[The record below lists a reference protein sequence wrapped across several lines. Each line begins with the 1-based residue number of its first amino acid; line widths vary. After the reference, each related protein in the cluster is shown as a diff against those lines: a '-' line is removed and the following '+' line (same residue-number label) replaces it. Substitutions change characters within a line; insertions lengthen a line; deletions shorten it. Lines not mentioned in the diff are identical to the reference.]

1 MAKLPP
7 KPTVAEVLDAV
18 HKQKTKDKKIE
29 VLRQYDSK
37 ALRYCLIWN
46 YDESLKSAL
55 PEGEVPYTP
64 NPAPTPEAQSKLASE
79 YKTLYNFI
87 EGGNY
92 DINNTRRE
100 VLFIQLLEALSPDE
114 AEVLCL
120 VKDKKL
126 AKKYRVSFPVVKEAY
141 PDIVWGGRT

>member
-7 KPTVAEVLDAV
+7 KPTVHEILDAV
-18 HKQKTKDKKIE
+18 HKAKTKQKKIE
-29 VLRQYDSK
+29 VLREYDSK

-55 PEGEVPYTP
+55 PEGEVPYKP
-64 NPAPTPEAQSKLASE
+64 NESPTLESQSKLASE
-79 YKTLYNFI
+79 YRTLYNFI

-100 VLFIQLLEALSPDE
+100 VLFIQLLESLSPDE
-114 AEVLCL
+114 AELLCL

-141 PDIVWGGRT
+141 PDIVWGNRV

>member
-7 KPTVAEVLDAV
+7 KPTVHEVLDAV
-18 HKQKTKDKKIE
+18 SKQKTKQKKID
-29 VLRQYDSK
+29 VLKQYDSK
-37 ALRYCLIWN
+37 AVRYCLIWN

-64 NPAPTPEAQSKLASE
+64 NPSPTPEANSKLASE
-79 YKTLYNFI
+79 YRTLYNFI

-92 DINNTRRE
+92 ELSSTRRE
-100 VLFIQLLEALSPDE
+100 VLFIQLLEALDPAE
-114 AEVLCL
+114 AELLCL

>member
-7 KPTVAEVLDAV
+7 KPTVAEILDAV
-18 HKQKTKDKKIE
+18 HKAKTKAKKIE
-29 VLRQYDSK
+29 VLREYDSK

-55 PEGEVPYTP
+55 PDSDVPYTP
-64 NPAPTPEAQSKLASE
+64 NDAPTPEAQSKLASE
-79 YKTLYNFI
+79 YRTLYNFI
-87 EGGNY
+87 VGGNF

-100 VLFIQLLEALSPDE
+100 VLFIQLLESLHAEE

-126 AKKYRVSFPVVKEAY
+126 AKKYKISFPVVKEAY
-141 PDIVWGGRT
+141 PDIKWGNRV

>member
-7 KPTVAEVLDAV
+7 KPTVHEVLDAV
-18 HKQKTKDKKIE
+18 SKQKTKDKKID

-37 ALRYCLIWN
+37 AVRYCLIWN

-55 PEGEVPYTP
+55 PDGDVPYTP
-64 NPAPTPEAQSKLASE
+64 NDAPTPEAQSKLASE
-79 YKTLYNFI
+79 YRTLYNFI
-87 EGGNY
+87 VGGNY

-100 VLFIQLLEALSPDE
+100 VLFIQLLESLHADE

-126 AKKYRVSFPVVKEAY
+126 AKKYKISFPVVKEAY
-141 PDIVWGGRT
+141 PDIVWGNRT

>member
-7 KPTVAEVLDAV
+7 KPTVHEILDAV
-18 HKQKTKDKKIE
+18 SKQKTKDKKID

-55 PEGEVPYTP
+55 PDGEVPYTP
-64 NPAPTPEAQSKLASE
+64 NPSPTPEANNKLASE
-79 YKTLYNFI
+79 YRTLYNFI

-92 DINNTRRE
+92 ELSSTRRE
-100 VLFIQLLEALSPDE
+100 VLFIQLLEALDPAE
-114 AEVLCL
+114 AELLCL

>member
-1 MAKLPP
+1 MVKLPP
-7 KPTVAEVLDAV
+7 KPTVHEVLDAV

-29 VLRQYDSK
+29 VLREYDSK

-55 PEGEVPYTP
+55 PEGNVPFKP
-64 NPAPTPEAQSKLASE
+64 NESPTPESQNKLASE

-92 DINNTRRE
+92 ELNNTRRE
-100 VLFIQLLEALSPDE
+100 VLFIQLLEALDPNE
-114 AEVLCL
+114 AEILCL

-126 AKKYRVSFPVVKEAY
+126 AKKYRVSFPVVQEAY
-141 PDIVWGGRT
+141 PDIKWGNRV

>member
-1 MAKLPP
+1 MPKLPP
-7 KPTVAEVLDAV
+7 KPLVSEVLDAV
-18 HKQKTKDKKIE
+18 HKAKTKDKKIE

-37 ALRYCLIWN
+37 AVRYCLIWN

-55 PEGEVPYTP
+55 PEGDVPYEP
-64 NPAPTPEAQSKLASE
+64 NPSPTIESQSKLASE

-92 DINNTRRE
+92 ELTNTRRE
-100 VLFIQLLEALSPDE
+100 VLFIQLLEALNPGE

-120 VKDKKL
+120 AKDKKL
-126 AKKYRVSFPVVKEAY
+126 GRKYRCSFPVVKEAY
-141 PDIVWGGRT
+141 PDIVWGNRV

>member
-7 KPTVAEVLDAV
+7 KPLVSEILDAV
-18 HKQKTKDKKIE
+18 HKAKTKQKKIE
-29 VLRQYDSK
+29 VLREYDSK

-46 YDESLKSAL
+46 YDESLKSAV
-55 PEGEVPYTP
+55 PEGDVPYEP
-64 NPAPTPEAQSKLASE
+64 NPSPTVESQSKLASE

-92 DINNTRRE
+92 ELTNTRRE
-100 VLFIQLLEALSPDE
+100 VLFIQLLEALNPGE

-120 VKDKKL
+120 AKDKKL
-126 AKKYRVSFPVVKEAY
+126 GRKYRCSFPVVQEAY
-141 PDIVWGGRT
+141 PDIKWGGRT

>member
-18 HKQKTKDKKIE
+18 HKQKTKAKKID
-29 VLRQYDSK
+29 VLREYDSK

-55 PEGEVPYTP
+55 PDGEVPYTP
-64 NPAPTPEAQSKLASE
+64 NPSPTPEATSKLASE
-79 YKTLYNFI
+79 YRTLYNFI

-92 DINNTRRE
+92 DNNNTRRE
-100 VLFIQLLEALSPDE
+100 VLFIQLLEAIDPGE

-141 PDIVWGGRT
+141 PDIVWGGRV

>member
-7 KPTVAEVLDAV
+7 KPLVSEVLDAV
-18 HKQKTKDKKIE
+18 HKAKTKDKKIE

-55 PEGEVPYTP
+55 PEGEVPYEP
-64 NPAPTPEAQSKLASE
+64 NPSPTLESQSKLASE

-92 DINNTRRE
+92 ELTSTRRE
-100 VLFIQLLEALSPDE
+100 VLFIQLLEALNPGE

-120 VKDKKL
+120 AKDKKL
-126 AKKYRVSFPVVKEAY
+126 GRKYRCSFPVVKEAY
-141 PDIVWGGRT
+141 PDIVWGNRT

>member
-7 KPTVAEVLDAV
+7 KPTVHEVLDAV
-18 HKQKTKDKKIE
+18 HKAKTKQKKIE
-29 VLRQYDSK
+29 VLREYDSK

-46 YDESLKSAL
+46 YDESLKSAI
-55 PEGEVPYTP
+55 PEGDVPYEP
-64 NPAPTPEAQSKLASE
+64 NPSPTIESQSKLASE

-92 DINNTRRE
+92 ELTNTRRE
-100 VLFIQLLEALSPDE
+100 VLFIQLLEALNPGE

-120 VKDKKL
+120 AKDKKL
-126 AKKYRVSFPVVKEAY
+126 GRKYRCSFPVVKEAY
-141 PDIVWGGRT
+141 PDIVWGGRV

>member
-7 KPTVAEVLDAV
+7 KPTVHEVLDAV
-18 HKQKTKDKKIE
+18 SKQKTKQKKID
-29 VLRQYDSK
+29 VLREYDSK

-55 PEGEVPYTP
+55 PDGDVPYTP
-64 NPAPTPEAQSKLASE
+64 NDAPTPEAQSKLASE
-79 YKTLYNFI
+79 YRTLYNFI
-87 EGGNY
+87 VGGNY

-100 VLFIQLLEALSPDE
+100 VLFIQLLEALDPNE
-114 AEVLCL
+114 AEILCL

-126 AKKYRVSFPVVKEAY
+126 AKKYRCSFPVVKEAF
-141 PDIVWGGRT
+141 PDITWGNRV

>member
-18 HKQKTKDKKIE
+18 HKQKTKAKKID
-29 VLRQYDSK
+29 VLREYDSK

-55 PEGEVPYTP
+55 PEGEVPYKQ
-64 NPAPTPEAQSKLASE
+64 NESPTLESQSKLASE
-79 YKTLYNFI
+79 YRTLYNFI

-92 DINNTRRE
+92 DINSTRRE
-100 VLFIQLLEALSPDE
+100 VLFIQLLESLSPDE
-114 AEVLCL
+114 AELLCL

-126 AKKYRVSFPVVKEAY
+126 AKKYRCSFPVVTEAF
-141 PDIVWGGRT
+141 PDIKWGNRV

>member
-7 KPTVAEVLDAV
+7 KPLVSEVLDAV
-18 HKQKTKDKKIE
+18 HKAKTKDKKIE
-29 VLRQYDSK
+29 VLKQYDSK

-46 YDESLKSAL
+46 YDESLKSAI
-55 PEGEVPYTP
+55 PEGDVPYEP
-64 NPAPTPEAQSKLASE
+64 NPSPTIESQSKLASE

-92 DINNTRRE
+92 ELTNTRRE
-100 VLFIQLLEALSPDE
+100 VLFIQLLEALNPGE

-120 VKDKKL
+120 AKDKKL
-126 AKKYRVSFPVVKEAY
+126 GRKYRCSFPVVKEAY
-141 PDIVWGGRT
+141 PDIVWGNRT

>member
-1 MAKLPP
+1 MPKLPP
-7 KPTVAEVLDAV
+7 KPLVSEVLDAV
-18 HKQKTKDKKIE
+18 HKAKTKDKKIE

-37 ALRYCLIWN
+37 AVRYCLIWN

-55 PEGEVPYTP
+55 PEGDVPYEP
-64 NPAPTPEAQSKLASE
+64 NPSPTIESQSKLASE

-92 DINNTRRE
+92 ELTNTRRE
-100 VLFIQLLEALSPDE
+100 VLFIQLLEALNPGE

-120 VKDKKL
+120 AKDKKL
-126 AKKYRVSFPVVKEAY
+126 GRKYRCSFPVVKEAY
-141 PDIVWGGRT
+141 PDIVWGNRT

>member
-1 MAKLPP
+1 MVKLPP
-7 KPTVAEVLDAV
+7 KPTVHEVLDAV

-55 PEGEVPYTP
+55 PEGEVPYEP
-64 NPAPTPEAQSKLASE
+64 NPSPTLESQSKLASE

-100 VLFIQLLEALSPDE
+100 VLFIQLLEALAPDE

-126 AKKYRVSFPVVKEAY
+126 AKKYRCSFPVVKEAY
-141 PDIVWGGRT
+141 PDIVWGNRT

>member
-7 KPTVAEVLDAV
+7 KPTVAEVLDAA
-18 HKQKTKDKKIE
+18 HKAKTKAAKIK
-29 VLRQYDSK
+29 VLKDYDSK

-55 PEGEVPYTP
+55 PDGEVPYTP

-100 VLFIQLLEALSPDE
+100 VLFIQILDA
-114 AEVLCL
+114 
-120 VKDKKL
+120 
-126 AKKYRVSFPVVKEAY
+126 
-141 PDIVWGGRT
+141 

>member
-7 KPTVAEVLDAV
+7 KPTVHEVLDAV
-18 HKQKTKDKKIE
+18 SKQKTKQKKID
-29 VLRQYDSK
+29 VLREHDSK

-55 PEGEVPYTP
+55 PDGEVPYTP
-64 NPAPTPEAQSKLASE
+64 NPSPTPEATSKLASE
-79 YKTLYNFI
+79 YRTLYNFI

-100 VLFIQLLEALSPDE
+100 VLFIQLLEAIDPGE

-141 PDIVWGGRT
+141 PDIVWGGRV

>member
-18 HKQKTKDKKIE
+18 HKAKTKLAKIK
-29 VLRQYDSK
+29 VLQEYDSK

-46 YDESLKSAL
+46 YDESLRSAL
-55 PEGEVPYTP
+55 PEGDVPYEP

-79 YKTLYNFI
+79 YRTLYNFI

-100 VLFIQLLEALSPDE
+100 VLFIQLLESLSPGE

-126 AKKYRVSFPVVKEAY
+126 GKKYRCSFPVVQEAY
-141 PDIVWGGRT
+141 PDIKWGGRT

>member
-7 KPTVAEVLDAV
+7 KPLVSEILDAV
-18 HKQKTKDKKIE
+18 HKAKTKQKKIE
-29 VLRQYDSK
+29 VLREYDTK

-46 YDESLKSAL
+46 YDESLKSAV
-55 PEGEVPYTP
+55 PEGDVPYEP
-64 NPAPTPEAQSKLASE
+64 NPSPTVESQSKLASE

-92 DINNTRRE
+92 ELTNTRRE
-100 VLFIQLLEALSPDE
+100 VLFIQLLEALNPGE

-120 VKDKKL
+120 AKDKKL
-126 AKKYRVSFPVVKEAY
+126 GRKYRCSFPVVQEAY
-141 PDIVWGGRT
+141 PDIKWGGRT

>member
-7 KPTVAEVLDAV
+7 KPTVHEVLDAV

-37 ALRYCLIWN
+37 AVRYCLIWN

-55 PEGEVPYTP
+55 PEGDVPYEP
-64 NPAPTPEAQSKLASE
+64 NPSPTIESQSKLASE

-92 DINNTRRE
+92 ELTNTRRE
-100 VLFIQLLEALSPDE
+100 VLFIQLLEALNPGE

-120 VKDKKL
+120 AKDKKL
-126 AKKYRVSFPVVKEAY
+126 GRKYRCSFPVVKEAY
-141 PDIVWGGRT
+141 PDIVWGGRV

>member
-7 KPTVAEVLDAV
+7 KPLVSEVLDAV
-18 HKQKTKDKKIE
+18 HKAKTKQKKIE
-29 VLRQYDSK
+29 VLQQYDSK

-46 YDESLKSAL
+46 YDESLKSAI
-55 PEGEVPYTP
+55 PEGDVPYEP
-64 NPAPTPEAQSKLASE
+64 NPSPTIESQSKLASE

-92 DINNTRRE
+92 ELTNTRRE
-100 VLFIQLLEALSPDE
+100 VLFIQLLEALNPGE

-120 VKDKKL
+120 AKDKKL
-126 AKKYRVSFPVVKEAY
+126 GRKYRCSFPVVKEAY

>member
-7 KPTVAEVLDAV
+7 KPTVHEILDAV
-18 HKQKTKDKKIE
+18 SKQKTKDKKID

-55 PEGEVPYTP
+55 PDGEVPYTP
-64 NPAPTPEAQSKLASE
+64 NPSPTLESQSKLASE

-92 DINNTRRE
+92 DINSTRRE

-126 AKKYRVSFPVVKEAY
+126 AKKYRCSFPVVKEAF
-141 PDIVWGGRT
+141 PDIVWGNRT

>member
-7 KPTVAEVLDAV
+7 KPLVSEVLDAV
-18 HKQKTKDKKIE
+18 HKAKTKDKKIE
-29 VLRQYDSK
+29 VLKQYDSK

-46 YDESLKSAL
+46 YDESLKSAI
-55 PEGEVPYTP
+55 PEGDVPYEP
-64 NPAPTPEAQSKLASE
+64 NPSPTIESQSKLASE

-92 DINNTRRE
+92 ELTNTRRE
-100 VLFIQLLEALSPDE
+100 VLFIQLLEALNPGE

-120 VKDKKL
+120 AKDKKL
-126 AKKYRVSFPVVKEAY
+126 GRKYRCSFPVVKEAF

>member
-18 HKQKTKDKKIE
+18 HKAKTKPAKIK
-29 VLRQYDSK
+29 VLQEYDSK

-46 YDESLKSAL
+46 YDESLRSAL
-55 PEGEVPYTP
+55 PEGDVPYEP

-79 YKTLYNFI
+79 YRTLYNFI

-100 VLFIQLLEALSPDE
+100 VLFIQLLESLSPGE

-126 AKKYRVSFPVVKEAY
+126 GKKYRCSFPVVQEAY
-141 PDIVWGGRT
+141 PDIKWGGRT

>member
-18 HKQKTKDKKIE
+18 HKQKTKAK
-29 VLRQYDSK
+29 
-37 ALRYCLIWN
+37 RYCLIWN
-46 YDESLKSAL
+46 YDESLKSAI
-55 PEGEVPYTP
+55 PEGDVPYEP
-64 NPAPTPEAQSKLASE
+64 NPSPTIESQSKLASE

-92 DINNTRRE
+92 ELTNTRRE
-100 VLFIQLLEALSPDE
+100 VLFIQLLEALNPGE

-120 VKDKKL
+120 AKDKKL
-126 AKKYRVSFPVVKEAY
+126 GRKYRCSFPVVKEAY
-141 PDIVWGGRT
+141 PDIVWGNRV

>member
-18 HKQKTKDKKIE
+18 HKAKTKAAKIK
-29 VLRQYDSK
+29 VLKDYDSK

-79 YKTLYNFI
+79 YRTLYNFI

-100 VLFIQLLEALSPDE
+100 VLFIQLLESLSPDE

-126 AKKYRVSFPVVKEAY
+126 GKKYRCSFPVVQEAY
-141 PDIVWGGRT
+141 PEIKWGGRT

>member
-7 KPTVAEVLDAV
+7 KPLVSEVLDAV
-18 HKQKTKDKKIE
+18 HKAKTKDKKIE
-29 VLRQYDSK
+29 VLKQYDSK

-46 YDESLKSAL
+46 YDESLKSAI
-55 PEGEVPYTP
+55 PEGDVPYEP
-64 NPAPTPEAQSKLASE
+64 NPSPTIESQSKLASE

-92 DINNTRRE
+92 ELTNTRRD
-100 VLFIQLLEALSPDE
+100 VLFIQLLEALNPGE

-120 VKDKKL
+120 AKDKKL
-126 AKKYRVSFPVVKEAY
+126 GRKYRCSFPVVKEAY
-141 PDIVWGGRT
+141 PDIVWGNRT

>member
-7 KPTVAEVLDAV
+7 KPLVSEVLTAV
-18 HKQKTKDKKIE
+18 NNAKTKQKKIE
-29 VLRQYDSK
+29 VLQEYDSK
-37 ALRYCLIWN
+37 AIRSILIWN
-46 YDESLKSAL
+46 FDESIKSAV
-55 PEGEVPYTP
+55 PEGEVPYEP
-64 NPAPTPEAQSKLASE
+64 NPSPTIESQSKLATE
-79 YKTLYNFI
+79 YRTLYNFI

-100 VLFIQLLEALSPDE
+100 VLFIQLLEALDPNE

-126 AKKYRVSFPVVKEAY
+126 AKKYRCSFPVVKEAY

>member
-1 MAKLPP
+1 MPKLPP
-7 KPTVAEVLDAV
+7 KPLVSEVLDAV
-18 HKQKTKDKKIE
+18 HKAKTKDKKIE

-37 ALRYCLIWN
+37 AVRYCLIWN
-46 YDESLKSAL
+46 YEESLKSAL
-55 PEGEVPYTP
+55 PEGDVPYEP
-64 NPAPTPEAQSKLASE
+64 NPSPTIESQSKLASE

-92 DINNTRRE
+92 ELTSTRRE
-100 VLFIQLLEALSPDE
+100 VLFIQLLEALDPHE
-114 AEVLCL
+114 AELLCL

-141 PDIVWGGRT
+141 PDIVWGNRT

>member
-7 KPTVAEVLDAV
+7 KPTVHEILDAV
-18 HKQKTKDKKIE
+18 HKAKTKQKKIE
-29 VLRQYDSK
+29 VLREYDSK

-46 YDESLKSAL
+46 FDESLKSAL
-55 PEGEVPYTP
+55 PEGEVPYKP
-64 NPAPTPEAQSKLASE
+64 NESPTLESQSKLASE
-79 YKTLYNFI
+79 YRTLYNFI

-100 VLFIQLLEALSPDE
+100 VLFIQLLESLSPDE
-114 AEVLCL
+114 AELLCL

-126 AKKYRVSFPVVKEAY
+126 AKKYRCSFPVVKEAF
-141 PDIVWGGRT
+141 PDITWGNRV

>member
-18 HKQKTKDKKIE
+18 HKQKTKQKKIE
-29 VLRQYDSK
+29 VLREYDSK

-55 PEGEVPYTP
+55 PEGEVPYKP
-64 NPAPTPEAQSKLASE
+64 NESPTLESQSKLASE
-79 YKTLYNFI
+79 YRTLYNFI

-100 VLFIQLLEALSPDE
+100 VLFIQLLESLSPDE
-114 AEVLCL
+114 AELLCL

-126 AKKYRVSFPVVKEAY
+126 AKKYRCSFPVVTEAF
-141 PDIVWGGRT
+141 PDIKWGNRV

>member
-7 KPTVAEVLDAV
+7 KPTVAEVLDAA
-18 HKQKTKDKKIE
+18 HKAKTKAAKIK
-29 VLRQYDSK
+29 VLKDHDSK

-79 YKTLYNFI
+79 YRTLYNFI

-141 PDIVWGGRT
+141 PDIVWGGRV

>member
-7 KPTVAEVLDAV
+7 KPTVHEVLDAV
-18 HKQKTKDKKIE
+18 HKAKTKQKKIE
-29 VLRQYDSK
+29 VLQQYDSK

-64 NPAPTPEAQSKLASE
+64 NPSPTPEANSKLASE
-79 YKTLYNFI
+79 YRTLYNFI

-100 VLFIQLLEALSPDE
+100 VLFIQLLEALHADE

-126 AKKYRVSFPVVKEAY
+126 AKKYKISFPVVKEAY
-141 PDIVWGGRT
+141 PDIKWGNRV

>member
-7 KPTVAEVLDAV
+7 KPLVSEVLDAV
-18 HKQKTKDKKIE
+18 HKAKTKDKKIE
-29 VLRQYDSK
+29 VLKQYDSK

-46 YDESLKSAL
+46 YDESLKSAI
-55 PEGEVPYTP
+55 PEGDVPYEP
-64 NPAPTPEAQSKLASE
+64 NPSPTIESQSKLASE

-92 DINNTRRE
+92 ELTNTRRE
-100 VLFIQLLEALSPDE
+100 VLFIQLLEALNPGE

-120 VKDKKL
+120 AKDKKL
-126 AKKYRVSFPVVKEAY
+126 GRKYRCSFPVVKEAY
-141 PDIVWGGRT
+141 PDIVWGGRV

>member
-7 KPTVAEVLDAV
+7 KPTVHEILDAV
-18 HKQKTKDKKIE
+18 HKAKTKQKKIE
-29 VLRQYDSK
+29 VLREYDSK

-55 PEGEVPYTP
+55 PEGEVPYKP
-64 NPAPTPEAQSKLASE
+64 NESPTLESQSKLASE
-79 YKTLYNFI
+79 YRTLYNFI

-100 VLFIQLLEALSPDE
+100 VLFIQLLESLSPDE
-114 AEVLCL
+114 AELLCL

-126 AKKYRVSFPVVKEAY
+126 AKKYRCSFPVVTEAF
-141 PDIVWGGRT
+141 PDIKWGNRV

>member
-7 KPTVAEVLDAV
+7 KPLVSEVLDAV
-18 HKQKTKDKKIE
+18 HKAKTKDKKIE
-29 VLRQYDSK
+29 VLKQYDSK

-46 YDESLKSAL
+46 YDESLKSAI
-55 PEGEVPYTP
+55 PEGDVPYEP
-64 NPAPTPEAQSKLASE
+64 NPSPTIESQSKLASE

-92 DINNTRRE
+92 DITNTRRE
-100 VLFIQLLEALSPDE
+100 VLFIQLLEALHADE

-126 AKKYRVSFPVVKEAY
+126 AKKYKISFPVVKEAY
-141 PDIVWGGRT
+141 PDIRWGNRV